1 MNVVT
6 VRNTLAMLEQG
17 YVIAKYGL
25 ALPTPISRGAGQLT
39 APADAS
45 AAQGRAVEKQPTTTG
60 ASPEQKDC
68 PKIDNFDSSIL
79 STNEVFTELAW
90 KVDISN
96 SCAKSVIVQVT
107 VAVYDKDEFELE
119 SDNETV
125 YVPAHGVGKA
135 RARMLV
141 SLPEK
146 ARRTAKQGECFCLL
160 SGG

>member
-1 MNVVT
+1 
-6 VRNTLAMLEQG
+6 
-17 YVIAKYGL
+17 
-25 ALPTPISRGAGQLT
+25 
-39 APADAS
+39 
-45 AAQGRAVEKQPTTTG
+45 VEKQPTTTG

-68 PKIDNFDSSIL
+68 PKIDNFDSNIL
-79 STNEVFTELAW
+79 STNEVYTELAW

-141 SLPEK
+141 SPLEK
-146 ARRTAKQGECFCLL
+146 ARRMAKQGVSVSAF
-160 SGG
+160 

>member
-6 VRNTLAMLEQG
+6 MRNTLAMLEQG

-96 SCAKSVIVQVT
+96 LCAKSVIVQVT
-107 VAVYDKDEFELE
+107 VAVYE
-119 SDNETV
+119 
-125 YVPAHGVGKA
+125 
-135 RARMLV
+135 
-141 SLPEK
+141 
-146 ARRTAKQGECFCLL
+146 RTN
-160 SGG
+160 SN